1 MAFADTTLSRAL
13 VSAARPAS
21 RRPSSNL
28 FVRAIGVLADA
39 RRRQAER
46 AIGRYIEENG
56 GRMTDDLERR
66 ISRRYGSSV
75 E

>member
-1 MAFADTTLSRAL
+1 MAFADTAPSHT
-13 VSAARPAS
+13 AASTVLPAS
-21 RRPSSNL
+21 RQASRNL
-28 FVRAIGVLADA
+28 FVRALEALADA

-46 AIGRYIEENG
+46 EIGRYIEENG

-75 E
+75 D